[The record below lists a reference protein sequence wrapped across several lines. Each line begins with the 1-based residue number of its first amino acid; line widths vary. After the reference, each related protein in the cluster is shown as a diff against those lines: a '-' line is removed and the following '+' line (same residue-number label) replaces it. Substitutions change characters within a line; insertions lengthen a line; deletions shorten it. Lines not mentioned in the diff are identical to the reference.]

1 MSDHMS
7 EVERLAV
14 EQAVYN
20 AIGADLKT
28 GVADNLRGRVNDQY
42 RQLYELTGA
51 TGFEVRVNGEKV
63 GTYGFPKVSGQPAR
77 TVQEFQVTDMQALR
91 CWDDDA
97 FHEYV
102 AKFFDQHLAE
112 LAIQYAQ
119 ETGDLPDGVELVE
132 VTTPATPD
140 GIRPNGTLRVKPEKV
155 AAALRGQ
162 LPSVIAGLLE
172 GGRS

>member
-77 TVQEFQVTDMQALR
+77 TVTELRVTDHAALAADESDEFND
-91 CWDDDA
+91 WLTT
-97 FHEYV
+97 YV
-102 AKFFDQHLAE
+102 NAHLDE
-112 LAIQYAQ
+112 LAIQYAT
-119 ETGDLPDGVELVE
+119 ETGELLDGMEYVTT
-132 VTTPATPD
+132 TTPATPD
-140 GIRPNGTLRVKPEKV
+140 GIRPNGTLRVKPERV

-172 GGRS
+172 GGGQ